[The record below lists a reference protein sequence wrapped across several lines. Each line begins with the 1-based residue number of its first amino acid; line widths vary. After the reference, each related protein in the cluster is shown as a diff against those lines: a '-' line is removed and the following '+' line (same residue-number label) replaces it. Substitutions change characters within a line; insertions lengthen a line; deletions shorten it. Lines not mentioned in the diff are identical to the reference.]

1 MAKLGAAAL
10 KFDSCPRHGIHPQIH
25 TSSHGRV
32 FPARQSPSSLA
43 ARAQR
48 PPWPCRAPSARAQ
61 LLCSLASAVLWS
73 VEDLLR
79 AQPELLPW
87 PWPRYSG
94 SSPWRLLGPALSRVC
109 SCARPPARSHA
120 FLSPWTCALR
130 FSLPRPRR
138 GSAQLDLCS
147 SGAVESLR
155 TRCSFPFSSSSA
167 RREFSSGA
175 LVVRVRR
182 CFLRTCRAPW
192 RLHLTC
198 SSACRA
204 SLPWPPW
211 DLLSILRRCLLRR
224 LALEISP
231 RALP

>member
-1 MAKLGAAAL
+1 VAKLGAAAL

-175 LVVRVRR
+175 G
-182 CFLRTCRAPW
+182 RARPP
-192 RLHLTC
+192 L
-198 SSACRA
+198 
-204 SLPWPPW
+204 LP
-211 DLLSILRRCLLRR
+211 
-224 LALEISP
+224 AHVP
-231 RALP
+231 RALAAAPYVLLCVPRVPPMAALGPTIDPPALSPPAARA